1 MIEIENITKLFG
13 KQKAVDHLT
22 LHIPS
27 QQLFAFLGPNGAG
40 KTTTIKMLVGLLQ
53 PTEGTIKIDNYDM
66 SVDYLTAKKLL
77 AYVPDQP
84 YLYDKLTGLE
94 TLEFVG
100 RMYGLERKIMKEKIQ
115 MVIDLFELQ
124 DFVYT
129 LSENYSHGMKQRLV
143 FACAL
148 LHDPKIWVIDEPMV
162 GLDPKSVRI
171 VKDLLRAEVKKGA
184 SIFMSTHSLEIATET
199 ADYIGIIHLGKLIA
213 LGTLEELRSKLEG
226 QQTLEEIFL
235 ELTLH
240 ERSLL

>member
-1 MIEIENITKLFG
+1 
-13 KQKAVDHLT
+13 
-22 LHIPS
+22 
-27 QQLFAFLGPNGAG
+27 
-40 KTTTIKMLVGLLQ
+40 
-53 PTEGTIKIDNYDM
+53 
-66 SVDYLTAKKLL
+66 
-77 AYVPDQP
+77 
-84 YLYDKLTGLE
+84 
-94 TLEFVG
+94 
-100 RMYGLERKIMKEKIQ
+100 MKEKIQ
-115 MVIDLFELQ
+115 MVIELFELQ

-199 ADYIGIIHLGKLIA
+199 ADYIGIIHLGKLLA